1 MFTNTKKKNQKKNQC
16 WRCENFTLKMLH
28 GKTPTKIKA
37 KLLQKCGTFDYP
49 LEHYVHYFP
58 FQHL

>member
-1 MFTNTKKKNQKKNQC
+1 MFTNTKKQC

-28 GKTPTKIKA
+28 GKTSTKINA
-37 KLLQKCGTFDYP
+37 KLMQKCVTFDYP
-49 LEHYVHYFP
+49 LERYVHYFP